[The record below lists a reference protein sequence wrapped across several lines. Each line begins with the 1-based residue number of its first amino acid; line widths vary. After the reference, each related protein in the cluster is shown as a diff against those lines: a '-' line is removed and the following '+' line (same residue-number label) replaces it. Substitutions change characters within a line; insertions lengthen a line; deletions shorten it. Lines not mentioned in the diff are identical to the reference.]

1 MVPAFASDFFIM
13 IVIIIM
19 IMIIIIII
27 MVVMV
32 VVMMMMMIVGGIGIC
47 APIVRMMMK
56 RVPPTIAQDLPS
68 SARARS
74 QL

>member
-13 IVIIIM
+13 IVIII
-19 IMIIIIII
+19 IMIII
-27 MVVMV
+27 MVVV
-32 VVMMMMMIVGGIGIC
+32 VMMIVGGIGIC

>member
-13 IVIIIM
+13 IVIII
-19 IMIIIIII
+19 I
-27 MVVMV
+27 MVVV
-32 VVMMMMMIVGGIGIC
+32 VMMIVGGIGIC

>member
-19 IMIIIIII
+19 IMIII
-27 MVVMV
+27 MV
-32 VVMMMMMIVGGIGIC
+32 VVVMMIVGGIGIC

>member
-19 IMIIIIII
+19 IM
-27 MVVMV
+27 V
-32 VVMMMMMIVGGIGIC
+32 VVVMMIVGGIGIC
-47 APIVRMMMK
+47 APIVRMMRK
-56 RVPPTIAQDLPS
+56 GVPPTIAQDLPS

>member
-13 IVIIIM
+13 I
-19 IMIIIIII
+19 II
-27 MVVMV
+27 MVVV
-32 VVMMMMMIVGGIGIC
+32 MMIVGGIGIC

>member
-27 MVVMV
+27 MVVV
-32 VVMMMMMIVGGIGIC
+32 VVVMMIVGGIGIC

>member
-19 IMIIIIII
+19 IMTIII
-27 MVVMV
+27 MVV
-32 VVMMMMMIVGGIGIC
+32 MMIVGGIGIC

>member
-13 IVIIIM
+13 IVIII
-19 IMIIIIII
+19 IMIIII
-27 MVVMV
+27 MVVV
-32 VVMMMMMIVGGIGIC
+32 VMMIVGGIGIC

>member
-19 IMIIIIII
+19 IMIII
-27 MVVMV
+27 MV
-32 VVMMMMMIVGGIGIC
+32 VVVVVMMMIVGGIGIC

>member
-13 IVIIIM
+13 IVIIIIIIMIM
-19 IMIIIIII
+19 IMIII
-27 MVVMV
+27 MV
-32 VVMMMMMIVGGIGIC
+32 VVVMMIVGGIGIC

>member
-19 IMIIIIII
+19 III
-27 MVVMV
+27 MVVV
-32 VVMMMMMIVGGIGIC
+32 VMMIVGGIGIC

>member
-19 IMIIIIII
+19 IMIII
-27 MVVMV
+27 MV
-32 VVMMMMMIVGGIGIC
+32 VVVMMMIVGGIGIC